1 MEHYFTSIKL
11 IISAIVGGLI
21 TLLGGMDS
29 MFYLLLILIVTDF
42 FTGFTKAVSEKNID
56 PNKMWL
62 GSIKKIMILVVIFLA
77 YQLEQGFGTHLNLR
91 GIVITYYIIQES
103 ISVFANIAVFTTIPE
118 ELTEYLKG
126 FKNKK

>member
-1 MEHYFTSIKL
+1 MEDYFTSIKL
-11 IISAIVGGLI
+11 IISAIGGVLI
-21 TLLGGMDS
+21 TLLGGMDN
-29 MFYLLLILIVTDF
+29 MFYLLLILIGTDF

-62 GSIKKIMILVVIFLA
+62 GSIKKIMILVVIFLS

-91 GIVITYYIIQES
+91 GIAITYYIIQES
-103 ISVFANIAVFTTIPE
+103 ISVFANIAVFTSIPE

>member
-1 MEHYFTSIKL
+1 MEDYFTSIKL
-11 IISAIVGGLI
+11 IISAIGGLLI

-29 MFYLLLILIVTDF
+29 MFYLLLILIGTDF

-77 YQLEQGFGTHLNLR
+77 YQLEQGFGTDLNLR
-91 GIVITYYIIQES
+91 GIAITYYIIQES

>member
-1 MEHYFTSIKL
+1 MEDYFTSIKL
-11 IISAIVGGLI
+11 IISAIGGVLI

-29 MFYLLLILIVTDF
+29 MFYLLLILIGTDF

-62 GSIKKIMILVVIFLA
+62 GSIKKIMILVVIFLS
-77 YQLEQGFGTHLNLR
+77 YQLEQGFGTDLNLR
-91 GIVITYYIIQES
+91 GIAITYYIIQES
-103 ISVFANIAVFTTIPE
+103 ISVFANIAVFTSIPE

>member
-11 IISAIVGGLI
+11 FISAIVGVLI
-21 TLLGGMDS
+21 SLLGGMDS
-29 MFYLLLILIVTDF
+29 MFYLLLILIGTDF

-77 YQLEQGFGTHLNLR
+77 YQLEQGFGTDLNLR
-91 GIVITYYIIQES
+91 GIAITYYIIQES

>member
-1 MEHYFTSIKL
+1 MGDYFTSIKL
-11 IISAIVGGLI
+11 IISAIGGVLI

-29 MFYLLLILIVTDF
+29 MFYLLLILIGTDF

-62 GSIKKIMILVVIFLA
+62 GSIKKIMILVVIFIA
-77 YQLEQGFGTHLNLR
+77 YQLEQGFGTNLNLR
-91 GIVITYYIIQES
+91 GIAITYYIIQES